1 MPESIEGAESGL
13 LLLTLGLVDDEE
25 SFRKGKKEL
34 DDFKSHLSD
43 LTANVDLSKA
53 IEAVRQFSKLWASL
67 ESKALSLS
75 IDVATSGTYNLSPTE
90 MKAVRT
96 NAEGQIA
103 KKTGLTSDLFLAN
116 QEALSVSQAQVLN
129 LGTTQDTPWIV
140 AEEAARKYNIPSWYG
155 QGLLGKFTTDTPLEV
170 QRSLYDDL
178 LIPLYA
184 ELTKAQ
190 QSGDRSKQADIN
202 RYIDNI
208 LKNIPGASRA
218 EYEYA
223 IEQYTAGV
231 ARPITAFSSSEQS
244 TGTATSIGA
253 QDKEFATR
261 TATAQSRIDQAKA
274 ERKRIFDRLKGQIGT
289 GLLETRAEV
298 EELLTTATRIWE
310 ADPAGLTGA
319 LGLPKQYATLKTK
332 WGLGQDKATD
342 EDIAFS
348 RVLLGST
355 KEGVRSY
362 DASAYHD
369 RLVSRAKTLIAS
381 GTATPLE
388 IETAIAD
395 ATVLHSTT
403 YDSLVANAFKTV
415 RVNKAKQM
423 IASGEAE
430 DLIASYVQEHLS
442 DPDFAPSFVPGL
454 GTKAREQAARE
465 LAEEEALTDLI
476 EAFKLEQ
483 ANPESS
489 MYAGLVERGIGV
501 PTYLLEQ
508 AELGNIPYEDAYK
521 MLVPLYNQLDAKL
534 EKSLFGSTFKG
545 APDVSFKQPT
555 DPKIYKQYYKD
566 EPDYQVPKKADR
578 NTLFQLDVKVNG
590 ETKTTITEENPFA
603 TVDLSRPI
611 FNSSK

>member
-1 MPESIEGAESGL
+1 MPEAIENTDSGL

-53 IEAVRQFSKLWASL
+53 IEAVRQFSKLWTSL

-103 KKTGLTSDLFLAN
+103 KKTGLTSDMFLAN
-116 QEALSVSQAQVLN
+116 QEAISVSQAQVLN
-129 LGTTQDTPWIV
+129 LGTTQNTPWIV

-155 QGLLGKFTTDTPLEV
+155 QGLLGKFTTDTSLEV

-178 LIPLYA
+178 LIPLYT

-208 LKNIPGASRA
+208 LKNIPGASRE

-223 IEQYTAGV
+223 ITQYTAGV
-231 ARPITAFSSSEQS
+231 TRPITAFSSSEQS

-253 QDKEFATR
+253 QDKEFAAR

-289 GLLETRAEV
+289 GLLETRAEI

-319 LGLPKQYATLKTK
+319 FALPKQYTTIKTK
-332 WGLGQDKATD
+332 WGLERDKTTD

-369 RLVSRAKTLIAS
+369 SLVSRAKDLIAS

-403 YDSLVANAFKTV
+403 YDPLVANAFKAV

-430 DLIASYVQEHLS
+430 DLISGYTQEHLS
-442 DPDFAPSFVPGL
+442 HPDFAPEL
-454 GTKAREQAARE
+454 GAKAREQVARD
-465 LAEEEALTDLI
+465 LAEEEALTALI
-476 EAFKLEQ
+476 ESLKVEQ

-508 AELGNIPYEDAYK
+508 AELGNIPYEEAYK

-534 EKSLFGSTFKG
+534 EKSLFGSTFKDV
-545 APDVSFKQPT
+545 PDVYFKQPT
-555 DPKIYKQYYKD
+555 DPKVYKQYYKN

-603 TVDLSRPI
+603 SLDLSRPI

>member
-1 MPESIEGAESGL
+1 MPEDMESTESGL

-116 QEALSVSQAQVLN
+116 QEAISVSQAQVLN
-129 LGTTQDTPWIV
+129 LGTTQNTPWIV

-155 QGLLGKFTTDTPLEV
+155 QGLLGKFTTDTSLEV

-178 LIPLYA
+178 LVPLYA
-184 ELTKAQ
+184 ELVKAQ
-190 QSGDRSKQADIN
+190 ESGNRSKQAEIN

-208 LKNIPGASRA
+208 LANIPGASRA

-223 IEQYTAGV
+223 IEQYRAGV
-231 ARPITAFSSSEQS
+231 TRPITAFSSSEQS
-244 TGTATSIGA
+244 TGTATSIGE
-253 QDKEFATR
+253 QDKEFADR
-261 TATAQSRIDQAKA
+261 TATAQARIDQAKA
-274 ERKRIFDRLKGQIGT
+274 ERKRIGDRLKGQIGT
-289 GLLETRAEV
+289 GLLEVRAEV
-298 EELLTTATRIWE
+298 EELLTTAKRIWE
-310 ADPAGLTGA
+310 ADPSGLTGS
-319 LGLPKQYATLKTK
+319 LGLPKQYITIKVDSS
-332 WGLGQDKATD
+332 LGRDKATE
-342 EDIAFS
+342 EDIKFTN
-348 RVLLGST
+348 VLLGST

-362 DASAYHD
+362 DASRYHD
-369 RLVSRAKTLIAS
+369 TLVARAKKLAS
-381 GTATPLE
+381 SDTATPLE

-395 ATVLHSTT
+395 AAVLHSTV
-403 YDSLVANAFKTV
+403 YSDLAANALKTV
-415 RVNKAKQM
+415 RVSRAQQM
-423 IASGEAE
+423 ITSGEAN
-430 DLIASYVQEHLS
+430 DLIEERTQSRLS
-442 DPDFAPSFVPGL
+442 DSNFEPQL
-454 GTKAREQAARE
+454 GSQARYKMARDI
-465 LAEEEALTDLI
+465 AEEEVLSVLI
-476 EAFKLEQ
+476 DSLKLEQ

-489 MYAGLVERGIGV
+489 MYAGLVERGIGI

-508 AELGNIPYEDAYK
+508 AELGNISHEEVYTYLA
-521 MLVPLYNQLDAKL
+521 PLYNQLNART
-534 EKSLFGSTFKG
+534 EKSLFGSAFTDKSV
-545 APDVSFKQPT
+545 PDVSFKQPT
-555 DPKIYKQYYKD
+555 DPKIYKKYYGENYD
-566 EPDYQVPKKADR
+566 VPKKKEDR
-578 NTLFQLDVKVNG
+578 PRLFQLDVKVNG

>member
-1 MPESIEGAESGL
+1 MPEATENTDSGL

-34 DDFKSHLSD
+34 DDFKAHLSD

-103 KKTGLTSDLFLAN
+103 KKTGLTSDMFLAN
-116 QEALSVSQAQVLN
+116 QEAISISQAQVLN
-129 LGTTQDTPWIV
+129 LGTTQNTPWIV

-155 QGLLGKFTTDTPLEV
+155 QGLLGKFTTDTSLEV

-178 LIPLYA
+178 LIPLYT

-190 QSGDRSKQADIN
+190 QSGDRSRQADIN

-208 LKNIPGASRA
+208 LTNIPGASRE

-223 IEQYTAGV
+223 IAQYTAGV
-231 ARPITAFSSSEQS
+231 TRPITAFSSSEQS
-244 TGTATSIGA
+244 TGTATSIGE
-253 QDKEFATR
+253 QDKAFATR

-274 ERKRIFDRLKGQIGT
+274 ERKRVFDRLKGQIGT
-289 GLLETRAEV
+289 GLLEVRAEV
-298 EELLTTATRIWE
+298 EDLLTTATRIWE
-310 ADPAGLTGA
+310 ADPVGITGA
-319 LGLPKQYATLKTK
+319 FALPKQYATLKTK
-332 WGLGQDKATD
+332 WGLEQDKATD

-369 RLVSRAKTLIAS
+369 SLVSRAKDLIAN

-403 YDSLVANAFKTV
+403 YDPLVANAFKAV

-430 DLIASYVQEHLS
+430 DLIASYAQEHLS
-442 DPDFAPSFVPGL
+442 HPDFAPEL
-454 GTKAREQAARE
+454 GTKAREQVARD
-465 LAEEEALTDLI
+465 LAEEEALTALI
-476 EAFKLEQ
+476 ESLKVEQ

-508 AELGNIPYEDAYK
+508 AELGNIPYEEAYK
-521 MLVPLYNQLDAKL
+521 MLVPLYNQLNAKL
-534 EKSLFGSTFKG
+534 EKSLFGSAFKD

-555 DPKIYKQYYKD
+555 DPKVYKQYYKN

-578 NTLFQLDVKVNG
+578 NALFQLDVKVNG
-590 ETKTTITEENPFA
+590 ETKTTITEDNPFA
-603 TVDLSRPI
+603 SLDLSRPI

>member
-116 QEALSVSQAQVLN
+116 QEAISVSQAQVLN
-129 LGTTQDTPWIV
+129 LGTTQNTPWIV

-155 QGLLGKFTTDTPLEV
+155 QGLLGKFTTDTSLEV

-223 IEQYTAGV
+223 IAQYTAGV
-231 ARPITAFSSSEQS
+231 TRPITAFSSSEQS
-244 TGTATSIGA
+244 TGSSTSIGE

-289 GLLETRAEV
+289 GLLEARAEV
-298 EELLTTATRIWE
+298 EDLLTTATRIWE
-310 ADPAGLTGA
+310 ADPAGITGA
-319 LGLPKQYATLKTK
+319 FGLPKQYATLKTK
-332 WGLGQDKATD
+332 WGLAQDKATD

-369 RLVSRAKTLIAS
+369 SLVSRAKALIAS

-403 YDSLVANAFKTV
+403 YDPLVANAFKAV
-415 RVNKAKQM
+415 RVSKAKQM

-430 DLIASYVQEHLS
+430 DLIAGYAQEHLS
-442 DPDFAPSFVPGL
+442 HPDFSPEL
-454 GTKAREQAARE
+454 GTKAREQVARD
-465 LAEEEALTDLI
+465 LAEEEALTALI
-476 EAFKLEQ
+476 ESLKVEQ

-489 MYAGLVERGIGV
+489 MYAGLVEKGIGV

-508 AELGNIPYEDAYK
+508 AELGNITYEEAYK
-521 MLVPLYNQLDAKL
+521 MLAPLYNQLDAKL
-534 EKSLFGSTFKG
+534 EKSLFGSAFKG
-545 APDVSFKQPT
+545 VPDVSFKQPV
-555 DPKIYKQYYKD
+555 DPKIYRQHYGENYD
-566 EPDYQVPKKADR
+566 VPKKKEER

-590 ETKTTITEENPFA
+590 KTTTTITEENPFA